1 MSESN
6 GGQGSV
12 TASIKSQ
19 AQKEVSSLLGRR
31 ALIFIGI
38 FVVLVILFQL
48 QSNGIFFTP
57 RNLSLLLRQGAIL
70 AVVASGV
77 AVLMIMAEIDLSVG
91 SAVFLCGVLAAELA
105 TTGEIP
111 LALVVAG
118 TVGLG
123 IALGAMQ
130 GAWVVFL
137 GIPSF
142 IATLAGLL
150 AFRGIGLLWT
160 DASTIGP
167 LPEGFIGLSESF
179 IPTNIS
185 FAVLGSLVIV
195 AVVIILFQQ
204 RSMAKARMIG
214 ELEPSPTGRVILL
227 TVARILLVVLPVGLL
242 AWIVGGFQGIPMALV
257 WVAVVVAALS
267 ILMGKMTFGRNAYL
281 VGANRE
287 AAIYSGINIKRV
299 VFTGFIIMGAL
310 YGVAGVLLSARIGA
324 STPGAGQFLELDAI
338 AAAVIGGVSLR
349 GGVGTVVGAV
359 MGAFLLTLINN
370 GMSILNVSSFTQLII
385 KAAILVA
392 ALALDAYILRRSAR

>member
-6 GGQGSV
+6 GRYGSV
-12 TASIKSQ
+12 TASVKSQ
-19 AQKEVSSLLGRR
+19 AQKELSSLLGRR

-38 FVVLVILFQL
+38 FILLVILFQL
-48 QSNGIFFTP
+48 QSDGIFFTP

-77 AVLMIMAEIDLSVG
+77 ALLMIMAEIDLSVG

-123 IALGAMQ
+123 IALGALQ
-130 GAWVVFL
+130 GVWVVFL

-150 AFRGIGLLWT
+150 AFRGIGLLLT
-160 DASTIGP
+160 DAGTIGP
-167 LPEGFIGLSESF
+167 LPEGFVGLSESF
-179 IPTNIS
+179 IPTSPSYVIL
-185 FAVLGSLVIV
+185 ASLVVV
-195 AVVIILFQQ
+195 AVVIILLQQ
-204 RSMAKARMIG
+204 RSMARERAVG
-214 ELEPSPTGRVILL
+214 ELAPVPVARVVLL
-227 TVARILLVVLPVGLL
+227 SVARILLVVLPVGLL

-257 WVAVVVAALS
+257 WVAVIVTVLT
-267 ILMGKMTFGRNAYL
+267 ILLGRTTFGRNSYL

-287 AAIYSGINIKRV
+287 AAIYSGINLKRV
-299 VFTGFIIMGAL
+299 IFTGFVIMGAL
-310 YGVAGVLLSARIGA
+310 YGVAGVLLTARIGA

-370 GMSILNVSSFTQLII
+370 GMSILNVSSFAQLVI

-392 ALALDAYILRRSAR
+392 ALGLDAYILRRAAR

>member
-1 MSESN
+1 MSEFN
-6 GGQGSV
+6 GSSAPVAASV
-12 TASIKSQ
+12 RSQ
-19 AQKEVSSLLGRR
+19 ARMELSALLGRR
-31 ALIFIGI
+31 ALIFVGI

-123 IALGAMQ
+123 IALGALQ
-130 GAWVVFL
+130 GVWVVFL

-179 IPTNIS
+179 IPPNLS
-185 FAVLGSLVIV
+185 FAILGSLVIV

-204 RSMAKARMIG
+204 RSSAKARLIG
-214 ELEPSPTGRVILL
+214 EMEPWPIGRVIFR
-227 TVARILLVVLPVGLL
+227 TVARILLIVLPVGLL

-257 WVAVVVAALS
+257 WVALIVAALS
-267 ILMGKMTFGRNAYL
+267 ILMGRMTFGRNAYL

-310 YGVAGVLLSARIGA
+310 YGVAGVLLTARIGA

-370 GMSILNVSSFTQLII
+370 GMSILNVSSFAQLVI
-385 KAAILVA
+385 KASILVV